1 MTYTV
6 FNSAAIA
13 LLLPAEGIIYTVTVR
28 SSLKDGNGQRRHRRP
43 YPIYIAL
50 TEVGAELRRLTATME
65 KMH

>member
-13 LLLPAEGIIYTVTVR
+13 LLLPVEGIVRTVR
-28 SSLKDGNGQRRHRRP
+28 GSLKDGNGQRRRRRP
-43 YPIYIAL
+43 CPTYIAL
-50 TEVGAELRRLTATME
+50 AEVGAELRKLTASMG

>member
-13 LLLPAEGIIYTVTVR
+13 PLLSAEGIIRTVR
-28 SSLKDGNGQRRHRRP
+28 GSLKDGNGQRRRRRP
-43 YPIYIAL
+43 YVTYIAL
-50 TEVGAELRRLTATME
+50 AEVGAELRKLTATME

>member
-13 LLLPAEGIIYTVTVR
+13 LLLPAEGIIRTVR
-28 SSLKDGNGQRRHRRP
+28 GSLSDGNGQRRRRRP
-43 YPIYIAL
+43 YVTYIAL
-50 TEVGAELRRLTATME
+50 AEVGAELRKLTATIE

>member
-13 LLLPAEGIIYTVTVR
+13 LLLSAEGIIRTVR
-28 SSLKDGNGQRRHRRP
+28 GSLKDGNGQRRRRRP
-43 YPIYIAL
+43 CPTYIAL
-50 TEVGAELRRLTATME
+50 GEVRAELRKLTATME